1 MKIQIASDLH
11 LEFPQNKAFLEFNP
25 LLPKGEILILAGDI
39 VPFSILD
46 KHKDFFSYIS
56 DHFPITYWV
65 PGNHEYYYYDMADK
79 CGVIYENIRENLF
92 LVNNM
97 SMMYK
102 ELKLVFSTLWSSISP
117 VAGWKI
123 EHQISDFQVIKY
135 KGERFSSNQFNIF
148 HEESKAFLIKELNKD
163 DVKRTVVVTHHVPTF
178 KNYPEKYSGSALN
191 EAFAVELFDLIADNG
206 PDYWIYGHHHHNNHD
221 FTIGDTMM
229 VTNQLGYVKL
239 NEHTSFRANKCV
251 QL

>member
-123 EHQISDFQVIKY
+123 DIIS
-135 KGERFSSNQFNIF
+135 
-148 HEESKAFLIKELNKD
+148 
-163 DVKRTVVVTHHVPTF
+163 
-178 KNYPEKYSGSALN
+178 
-191 EAFAVELFDLIADNG
+191 
-206 PDYWIYGHHHHNNHD
+206 
-221 FTIGDTMM
+221 
-229 VTNQLGYVKL
+229 
-239 NEHTSFRANKCV
+239 
-251 QL
+251 